1 MNPTKI
7 LTIVLF
13 LVSIGLGYYLF
24 NSIKFK
30 IDEEE
35 NIAKSEA
42 RVINKLKMIRDAQ
55 LAFMGVN
62 GKYTG
67 SWDSL
72 LSFIDTGKI
81 FLTQRREE
89 TKLLEYGVEETTVFV
104 DTLGSILVKDSLFS
118 PTTYP
123 NFSLST
129 LPIIPGTDAKF
140 EMWASKI
147 NKGGVMVDVV
157 EVRDT
162 KPVDPRRKESN
173 EANIKKPLRFGSK
186 TSITTAGNWE

>member
-24 NSIKFK
+24 NSIKYK

-35 NIAKSEA
+35 NISKSEA

-81 FLTQRREE
+81 FLTQRKEE
-89 TKLLEYGVEETTVFV
+89 IKMLEYGEEVTTVII
-104 DTLGSILVKDSLFS
+104 DTLGSISVRDSIFS
-118 PTTYP
+118 QRAYP
-123 NFSLST
+123 NFNLAT
-129 LPIIPGTDAKF
+129 LPLIPGTEARF

-147 NKGGVMVDVV
+147 NKSGVMVDVV

-162 KPVDPRRKESN
+162 KPVDPQRRESN
-173 EANIKKPLRFGSK
+173 ESNIKKPLRFGSQ